1 MLADFF
7 HRPVTSNVSGGFE
20 NTALNT
26 ELLDVEEGKQTKRR
40 KQEKETIGEPPIY
53 IYIYIIRNINDTM
66 NRNWLKIENISTS
79 NTKTNMEHQL

>member
-1 MLADFF
+1 MLADFY

-53 IYIYIIRNINDTM
+53 IIRNINGTM